1 MGEDLHFAGKVRLW
15 FAKHDPDHV
24 HVVGLLI
31 QFEGCRSM
39 PYYDPVGFWTVG
51 VGHRMGDAAVELA
64 NRAWTVEEVCA
75 ALQHDILMATARL
88 KDQIT
93 GALTI
98 KQRQALIALSFNV
111 GKITNTILEHALLDY
126 VFNEGSMRR
135 VIAEWVTYDHA
146 GGKEVRGLLR
156 RRLAECALWVDGA

>member
-1 MGEDLHFAGKVRLW
+1 MDEFAARVRKW
-15 FAKHDPDHV
+15 FLKNDPDHLQV
-24 HVVGLLI
+24 AALLI
-31 QFEGCRSM
+31 RFEGCRSM
-39 PYYDPVGFWTVG
+39 PYYDPAGHWTVG
-51 VGHRMGDAAVELA
+51 VGHLMGDAAVELA
-64 NRAWTVEEVCA
+64 NREWTVEEVCG
-75 ALQHDILMATARL
+75 ALQYDITMATARL

-93 GALTI
+93 DALTI

-111 GKITNTILEHALLDY
+111 GAITNTVLEHALLDY